1 MGRVLTER
9 GFTGIAP
16 LYGEVVRSEPNG
28 DGSTLAVVHRFVENQ
43 GDGADWTMNQL
54 ARVIDEQ
61 AVARTENAPEAFEAD
76 TSLAHVLGRRL
87 GEMHAVLAQPT
98 DDPAFAPV
106 RTDQATLRAWCDQ
119 AQNQIK
125 TAFEQLGTISG
136 GEERSRLVK
145 ALLGKRGELLRYV
158 EDLFA
163 KGHGCL
169 SSRIHGDF
177 HLGQVLVSAGDVVI
191 IDFEGEPTKPLAERR
206 AKSSP
211 MRDVAGMIRSF
222 DYAAAITER
231 DRKLASGAPGEAR
244 ALELLRDFRR
254 LVEGA
259 FLEGYVEGRGEPLTA
274 NEKCLIDA
282 FAIEKAAYEIAY
294 EIANRPDWVDVP
306 LRGLASPLERIPAKS
321 RPMDRDEDI
330 SAAAL

>member
-1 MGRVLTER
+1 
-9 GFTGIAP
+9 
-16 LYGEVVRSEPNG
+16 
-28 DGSTLAVVHRFVENQ
+28 VHRFVANQ
-43 GDGADWTMNQL
+43 GDGADWILSQL

-87 GEMHAVLAQPT
+87 GEMHAVLAQPA
-98 DDPAFAPV
+98 DDPAFAPE

-119 AQNQIK
+119 AQNQIM
-125 TAFEQLGTISG
+125 TAFKQLGTISG

-145 ALLGKRGELLRYV
+145 TLLGKRGELLRYV

-163 KGHGCL
+163 KGCGCL
-169 SSRIHGDF
+169 RTRIHGDF

-231 DRKLASGAPGEAR
+231 DRKLASGASGEAR
-244 ALELLRDFRR
+244 AFELLRDFRR
-254 LVEGA
+254 LAEDA

-282 FAIEKAAYEIAY
+282 FTIEKAAYEIAY
-294 EIANRPDWVDVP
+294 EIANRPDWVDIP
-306 LRGLASPLERIPAKS
+306 LRGLDSLLERIPAKE
-321 RPMDRDEDI
+321 P
-330 SAAAL
+330 ACG